1 MSAAAEVSWATP
13 LYYEASR
20 AIREGRDFPEVQYP
34 RNTLVPADTP
44 EYIRQAMRRWHQW
57 ASRVID
63 LCIDDDFRRLTAEKF
78 PPPMDREWLVWMGD
92 VFHDKLFR
100 QNAGY
105 LAVLFLSCALYENDT
120 KGIAKEMSVV
130 LDRAGEG
137 SPKWARREA
146 AWRGLRALD
155 GSRRKG
161 KPKNGPLAYMRAY
174 VARVAKTTAC
184 RYGAERPNDLIR
196 LAGHTRLSP
205 ELIDNPAAHLEK
217 TWEKWDE
224 PEEDNVRRAELL
236 SHEALEKL
244 VHPSPEVIMLVEER
258 KKESEQTVKM
268 ISECCRLGEPE
279 LLKLIMDAGI
289 SPSEAQRRLEMP
301 AGTYRNLVKRIRR
314 QFSKR
319 PK

>member
-1 MSAAAEVSWATP
+1 
-13 LYYEASR
+13 
-20 AIREGRDFPEVQYP
+20 
-34 RNTLVPADTP
+34 
-44 EYIRQAMRRWHQW
+44 
-57 ASRVID
+57 
-63 LCIDDDFRRLTAEKF
+63 
-78 PPPMDREWLVWMGD
+78 
-92 VFHDKLFR
+92 
-100 QNAGY
+100 
-105 LAVLFLSCALYENDT
+105 
-120 KGIAKEMSVV
+120 
-130 LDRAGEG
+130 
-137 SPKWARREA
+137 
-146 AWRGLRALD
+146 
-155 GSRRKG
+155 
-161 KPKNGPLAYMRAY
+161 MRAY

>member
-1 MSAAAEVSWATP
+1 
-13 LYYEASR
+13 
-20 AIREGRDFPEVQYP
+20 
-34 RNTLVPADTP
+34 
-44 EYIRQAMRRWHQW
+44 
-57 ASRVID
+57 
-63 LCIDDDFRRLTAEKF
+63 
-78 PPPMDREWLVWMGD
+78 
-92 VFHDKLFR
+92 
-100 QNAGY
+100 
-105 LAVLFLSCALYENDT
+105 
-120 KGIAKEMSVV
+120 MSVV